1 MYLIIGASGFIGRHL
16 YEYCKKNDI
25 DVQGTYFTHSE
36 YPEWIKFDICTDD
49 LKELCHRSLKGIIP
63 DAVILC
69 GANASID
76 SCKKNADA
84 SYMLNVLGTK
94 RVLRQAD
101 EMGIKT
107 VFLSSEAVF
116 DGKQGMYTETDI
128 PNPVT
133 LYGRQKLEIE
143 QYIVENLKDFLVF
156 RISRA
161 VGSSFGKKDIFHEF
175 YQKMMNQEEII
186 CLKDQ
191 SFCLTEVD
199 DIACGIVKALAQ
211 NVNGLYHLSSNN
223 YISRYEL
230 AKLYAKRMFGGYE
243 RIIEKEYEDISFL
256 DNRHIYGGLRG
267 ERLKNVLGINYMDT
281 KNILDRYMESYER
294 ESKEEKIDD

>member
-16 YEYCKKNDI
+16 YEYCKKNEI
-25 DVQGTYFTHSE
+25 DVQGTYFTHSD
-36 YPEWIKFDICTDD
+36 YLEWIKFDICTDD

-84 SYMLNVLGTK
+84 SHMLNVLGTK

-161 VGSSFGKKDIFHEF
+161 VGSSFGEKDIFHEF